1 MLAGKSPMDLRR
13 LFLLMFL
20 SNLSECGSS
29 LLCFFFRKVT
39 YPIRDRD
46 TVDSVGYIP
55 KGLPFSTSNKCIRT
69 FRHAVSLDEHR
80 AVFKANLWKVPTE
93 DEIKLGTKA
102 SNYDLIDGLP
112 NKTDVE
118 EVWFAVC
125 RSLRLQ
131 LPEFDYL
138 LLF

>member
-1 MLAGKSPMDLRR
+1 MLAGKSPMDLKR
-13 LFLLMFL
+13 LLPLTFLL
-20 SNLSECGSS
+20 NLSECGSCLFS
-29 LLCFFFRKVT
+29 FLRSIT
-39 YPIRDRD
+39 YLILDRD

-69 FRHAVSLDEHR
+69 FRHAVSLDERR

-93 DEIKLGTKA
+93 DEVKLGTKA

-118 EVWFAVC
+118 EVWFAVR
-125 RSLRLQ
+125 RSLCLQ
-131 LPEFDYL
+131 MTQFD
-138 LLF
+138 